1 MPPTGRG
8 ISFRKRHEQSAA
20 LPYDSGVKVENRSA
34 GRPDL
39 TRFAW
44 LSIAVAL
51 VTIGL
56 KSGAYFLTGS
66 VGLLSDAA
74 ESLVNLVAAIV
85 ALVALRVAAQPSDE
99 DHHFGHSKAEY
110 FSAAV
115 EGIMIFVA
123 AIFIIWTA
131 IERLITP
138 APLENVGVGLAI
150 SVGAS
155 LLNGAVAVVLIR
167 AGRTHHSI
175 TLEADGKHL
184 MTDVWTSAGVL
195 VGVLLVALTG
205 WLPLDPIVALLVGAN
220 IIWTGWHLVSASVEG
235 LMDHAL
241 SAEDHDRLIA
251 VLDEFADEPVKFHHI
266 QTRVAGHQQ
275 FVSMHVLLPGAWTIS
290 EGHDLT
296 EKIEDRLRAA
306 LRAAQVITHMEPVE
320 DPRSYEDDIA
330 GLTHREES
338 LRLPGDPADY

>member
-1 MPPTGRG
+1 MEPQKGR
-8 ISFRKRHEQSAA
+8 SDR
-20 LPYDSGVKVENRSA
+20 L
-34 GRPDL
+34 DL

-56 KSGAYFLTGS
+56 KSGAYLLTGS

-74 ESLVNLVAAIV
+74 ESIVNLVAAIV
-85 ALVALRVAAQPSDE
+85 ALVALRVAAQPSDD

-115 EGIMIFVA
+115 EGVMIFVA
-123 AIFIIWTA
+123 AVFIIWTA

-138 APLENVGVGLAI
+138 APLENVGIGLAI

-155 LLNGAVAVVLIR
+155 ILNGAVAVVLIR
-167 AGRTHHSI
+167 AGRKHHSI

-241 SAEDHDRLIA
+241 TAEEHDLLVG
-251 VLDEFADEPVKFHHI
+251 VLDEFAEEPVRFHHI

-275 FVSMHVLLPGAWTIS
+275 FISMHVLLPGSWTIAQ
-290 EGHDLT
+290 GHDLT
-296 EKIEDRLRAA
+296 EQIEDRLRATFTS
-306 LRAAQVITHMEPVE
+306 AQVITHMEPVE

-338 LRLPGDPADY
+338 LRLPDGSADS

>member
-1 MPPTGRG
+1 MEPQKGR
-8 ISFRKRHEQSAA
+8 S
-20 LPYDSGVKVENRSA
+20 D
-34 GRPDL
+34 RPDL

-56 KSGAYFLTGS
+56 KSGAYLLTGS

-74 ESLVNLVAAIV
+74 ESIVNLVAAIV
-85 ALVALRVAAQPSDE
+85 ALVALRVAAQPSDD

-115 EGIMIFVA
+115 EGVMIFVA
-123 AIFIIWTA
+123 AVFIIWTA

-138 APLENVGVGLAI
+138 APLENVGIGLAI

-155 LLNGAVAVVLIR
+155 ILNGAVAVVLIR
-167 AGRTHHSI
+167 AGRKHHSI

-205 WLPLDPIVALLVGAN
+205 WLALDPIVALLVGAN

-241 SAEDHDRLIA
+241 TAEEHDLLVG
-251 VLDEFADEPVKFHHI
+251 VLDEFAEEPVRFHHI

-275 FVSMHVLLPGAWTIS
+275 FISMHVLLPGSWTIAQ
-290 EGHDLT
+290 GHDLT
-296 EKIEDRLRAA
+296 EQIEDRLRATFTS
-306 LRAAQVITHMEPVE
+306 AQVITHMEPVE

-338 LRLPGDPADY
+338 LRLPDGSADS